1 MIKKM
6 SHTSVFVLNQ
16 EEALKFY
23 RDQLG
28 FQVHTDAMVGDDFR
42 FLTLN
47 VKDEPGFEIILM
59 EPRAGMLMDQ
69 ETAAQLRA
77 IIEKGVLGAGAF
89 HTDDCQATYE
99 ELKSRGVEFIQ
110 SLLKDRTAS
119 RPYSRIIPKLVQLM
133 QPNEEYSSTSAKPT
147 AVMPVVHQAQHSSLI
162 IPLPN
167 LVTATPCRIAA
178 LLQG

>member
-59 EPRAGMLMDQ
+59 EPRAGMLMDE

-99 ELKSRGVEFIQ
+99 ELKSRGVEFI
-110 SLLKDRTAS
+110 SAPAE
-119 RPYSRIIPKLVQLM
+119 RPYGIEAVFKDNSGNWFSLT
-133 QPNEEYSSTSAKPT
+133 QPNEEYS
-147 AVMPVVHQAQHSSLI
+147 
-162 IPLPN
+162 
-167 LVTATPCRIAA
+167 
-178 LLQG
+178 